1 MKSKYILAIFIIGLS
16 WIFINSCNKELTQNL
31 FYEPGEENAGG
42 INTIDLESSNT
53 FDTPSPALTQD
64 ELKKHRDGLSLF
76 EGIFV
81 TNPATIQGGLGP
93 LFNASS
99 CEGCHVKNGRAGFP
113 IFQNDLGGLL
123 IRISQN
129 GTGPNGQPLEVNYFG
144 TQLQNKAV
152 FGKIPEAQVNWT
164 FEYTDEV
171 FADGE
176 IITLQKPKFFI
187 LNPYTTLSGNI
198 LISPRIAPP
207 IFGLGLLDAISENTI
222 IANSD
227 ENDKDQDGISGRV
240 NYVWDDQ
247 NNKVSVGKFGW
258 KANQPNLYQQ
268 TAKAFH
274 EDMGLT
280 STLYSKES
288 STGQTQYDGL
298 NDDPELSTQDLILST
313 FYIQSLGAPKR
324 RNATNS
330 TILRGKQIFMEAKCG
345 SCHLPKLYTSNSI
358 EAPFNSNQTIY
369 PYTDLLL
376 HDMGTGLADNRPDF
390 LANGQEWKTPPL
402 WGIGL
407 TELVNGHSNFLHDGR
422 ARNLMEAI
430 LWHDGEA
437 KKSKDQIKKLNKTDR
452 NSLLSFL
459 KSL

>member
-1 MKSKYILAIFIIGLS
+1 MNMKYVYLIFMICLAVV
-16 WIFINSCNKELTQNL
+16 FINSCKKELAQNL

-42 INTIDLESSNT
+42 INTVDLETSNT
-53 FDTPSPALTQD
+53 FDTPSPILTND
-64 ELKKHRDGLSLF
+64 ELKKHRDGLTLF
-76 EGIFV
+76 DGIFV
-81 TNPATIQGGLGP
+81 TNPAPIQGGLGP

-113 IFQNDLGGLL
+113 QFQNDLGGLL
-123 IRISQN
+123 LRISQN
-129 GTGPNGQPLEVNYFG
+129 GIGANGQPLEVYSFG

-152 FGKIPEAQVNWT
+152 IGKIPEAQVTWT
-164 FEYTDEV
+164 FEYFNEEL
-171 FADGE
+171 ADGE
-176 IITLQKPKFFI
+176 IITLQKPNFTI
-187 LNPYTTLSGNI
+187 INPYTSLPGNV

-207 IFGLGLLDAISENTI
+207 VFGLGLLDAVSENTI
-222 IANSD
+222 LSNSD
-227 ENDKDQDGISGRV
+227 ENDINKDGISGRV

-247 NNKVSVGKFGW
+247 NNKVAIGKFGW

-280 STLYSKES
+280 STLYNKES
-288 STGQTQYDGL
+288 STGQIQYDGL
-298 NDDPELSTQDLILST
+298 NDDPELSTEDLVLST

-324 RNATNS
+324 RNAKNA

-345 SCHLPKLYTSNSI
+345 SCHLPKLSTSFSF

-369 PYTDLLL
+369 PYSDLLL
-376 HDMGTGLADNRPDF
+376 HDMGSGLADNRPDF
-390 LANGQEWKTPPL
+390 LANGQEWRTAPL

-437 KKSKDQIKKLNKTDR
+437 KKSKDQIKKLNKSDR
-452 NSLLSFL
+452 NSLISFL